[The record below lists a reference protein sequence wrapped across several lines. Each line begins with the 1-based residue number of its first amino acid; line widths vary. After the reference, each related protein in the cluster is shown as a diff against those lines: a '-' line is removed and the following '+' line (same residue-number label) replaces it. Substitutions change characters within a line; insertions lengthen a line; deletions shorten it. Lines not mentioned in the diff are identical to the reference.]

1 MLSRTADH
9 LFWMSRYTERAENT
23 ARMLDVNYQMSLMP
37 QSEKTVEAAWRALLD
52 LSELTDDFLT
62 HYETITPTHVMN
74 YMVQNTE
81 NPSSIICCLQSARE
95 NARAVRGTMTTD
107 LWESINTTWL
117 EAQKKIKQG
126 TLNVAPT
133 DFFEWVRFRSHQSRG
148 VHIGTMLRDE
158 VYDFIGLGLYLE
170 RADNTARLLDVKF
183 VTAQTLEGDLTD
195 VDEFYYW
202 AAILRSAS
210 AFENYR
216 KVYRD
221 AIKPERVAELMIL
234 SLSNPRSLVS
244 SVSDM
249 VSVLNRI
256 KNSQSGVIEL
266 EAHSLLS
273 ELRDLSINEI
283 FEQGIHA
290 FLTDYLSRI
299 NRISSGISKHFLLPL
314 DEPDEK

>member
-52 LSELTDDFLT
+52 LSKLTDDFLT

-183 VTAQTLEGDLTD
+183 VTAQTFEGDLTD